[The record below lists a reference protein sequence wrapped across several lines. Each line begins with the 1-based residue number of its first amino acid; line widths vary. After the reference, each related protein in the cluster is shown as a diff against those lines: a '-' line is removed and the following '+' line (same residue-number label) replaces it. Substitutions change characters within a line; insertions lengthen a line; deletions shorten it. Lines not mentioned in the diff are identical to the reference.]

1 MTGIHVSISAETL
14 FHLGPIPITN
24 SMFASL
30 IISALLIVFALFTRL
45 SLKKT
50 DKPKGLQN
58 VAEWIVET
66 LYNLVYSVTGDVKK
80 SKLFFAPVTT
90 FFLFI
95 LLNNWFGLLP
105 GFGTIGFNHEKEPNE
120 VVIEEKSAVVPVEE
134 IVESEIL
141 VEDHQT
147 TGAFDTED
155 LTVQPSNQS
164 ETTTHAESKVF
175 VPYLRAGTADLN
187 TTIALALISF
197 TMIQIFGVQFSQL
210 GYFKKFLNFSSPIN
224 FFVSILELISEIG
237 KIISFAFRLFG
248 NVFAGEV
255 LLVVISALVP
265 ILVPMPFYGL
275 EIFVGLVQALVFAM
289 LSLVFF
295 NIATQHH

>member
-24 SMFASL
+24 SIFASL
-30 IISALLIVFALFTRL
+30 IISALLIIFALITRI

-50 DKPKGLQN
+50 DKPTGLQN

-105 GFGTIGFNHEKEPNE
+105 GFGTIGFNHQADPTEHVTQEQTG
-120 VVIEEKSAVVPVEE
+120 VIPVEEAVVPQVEAT
-134 IVESEIL
+134 
-141 VEDHQT
+141 DHQT
-147 TGAFDTED
+147 ANPPIED
-155 LTVQPSNQS
+155 
-164 ETTTHAESKVF
+164 AEVHSVF

-197 TMIQIFGVQFSQL
+197 TMIQIFGVKFSQL
-210 GYFKKFLNFSSPIN
+210 GYFKKFFNFTSPIN
-224 FFVSILELISEIG
+224 FFVGILELISEIG

-265 ILVPMPFYGL
+265 ILIPMPFYGL